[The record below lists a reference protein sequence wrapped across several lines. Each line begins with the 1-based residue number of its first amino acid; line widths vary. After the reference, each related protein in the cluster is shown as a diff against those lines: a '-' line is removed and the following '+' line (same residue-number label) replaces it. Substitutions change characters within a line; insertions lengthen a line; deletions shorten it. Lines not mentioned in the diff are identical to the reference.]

1 MLGKSEVWMSNSV
14 RQPFFQERVDS
25 ILRERNRDALES
37 MFKIQRFS
45 NPATLVELSDG
56 PVDARTVR
64 ARACFD
70 RLLGKKKPRLCSRVS
85 RFRLSWFDEPYSKR
99 QERRNDMSPLNASEP
114 TFDMTT

>member
-1 MLGKSEVWMSNSV
+1 MSNLV

-64 ARACFD
+64 ARDILD
-70 RLLGKKKPRLCSRVS
+70 RLLGKKKPRFV
-85 RFRLSWFDEPYSKR
+85 
-99 QERRNDMSPLNASEP
+99 
-114 TFDMTT
+114 